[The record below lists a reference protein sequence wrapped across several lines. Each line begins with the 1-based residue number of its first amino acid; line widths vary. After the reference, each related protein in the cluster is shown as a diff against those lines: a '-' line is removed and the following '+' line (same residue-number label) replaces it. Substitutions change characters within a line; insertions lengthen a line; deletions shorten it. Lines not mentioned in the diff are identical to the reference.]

1 MLEQIHP
8 IPGASVWQ
16 YEHIHFRVDSLPG
29 LVVWAAIGSQVEEM
43 VFRDGAFSPAYA
55 QGSQF
60 SVQVDLRTKFSVLRA
75 GGWGG
80 NSIRIY
86 SSEQG
91 SVASELNV
99 VTDSG
104 MSVVLV
110 NGDQVRI

>member
-16 YEHIHFRVDSLPG
+16 YERIRFRVDSLPG

-55 QGSQF
+55 QGSQL
-60 SVQVDLRTKFSVLRA
+60 SVEVDLRATFSVLRA

-91 SVASELNV
+91 AADYELNV
-99 VTDSG
+99 VTDNG